1 MLAALQKPLNPLF
14 LKKYAFPSPFSKG
27 SVSFGTLLLTKT
39 FFFYSSEECGKKKN
53 AICEAVHVSIP
64 VLGLYLNQTE
74 LAL

>member
-27 SVSFGTLLLTKT
+27 SVSWNIIADKY
-39 FFFYSSEECGKKKN
+39 FFFYSSEECGKKN